1 MELPP
6 PPPSPPPSAPPS
18 SLPAVPLGH
27 TPFSWRADA
36 SVAAPPSERRPPVVL
51 GSHPPKAERR
61 LAAAP
66 PADAVCFCALLSYD
80 GTDFD
85 GWMGSDS
92 SLQPALERRIAA
104 IVRHGVQVVA
114 SGRTDAGVHARA
126 QVVHFDASA
135 AAEDGLLRA
144 LRHRLPDAV
153 TVYALARAPSGFH
166 SRQSCVGKRYTYRVL
181 VGGAA
186 GAMGATPLLGA

>member
-18 SLPAVPLGH
+18 SPPAVPLGH

-51 GSHPPKAERR
+51 ITPPKAERR
-61 LAAAP
+61 SPAAP
-66 PADAVCFCALLSYD
+66 PADAVRFCALLSYD

-126 QVVHFDASA
+126 QQSVL
-135 AAEDGLLRA
+135 GGRA
-144 LRHRLPDAV
+144 RACAQRLPLA
-153 TVYALARAPSGFH
+153 TVVR
-166 SRQSCVGKRYTYRVL
+166 R
-181 VGGAA
+181 
-186 GAMGATPLLGA
+186 

>member
-1 MELPP
+1 M
-6 PPPSPPPSAPPS
+6 
-18 SLPAVPLGH
+18 
-27 TPFSWRADA
+27 R
-36 SVAAPPSERRPPVVL
+36 
-51 GSHPPKAERR
+51 
-61 LAAAP
+61 
-66 PADAVCFCALLSYD
+66 FCALLSYD

-85 GWMGSDS
+85 GWMGGDN

-104 IVRHGVQVVA
+104 IVRHGVEVVA

-144 LRHRLPDAV
+144 LRHGLPDAV

-166 SRQSCVGKRYTYRVL
+166 SRQSRR
-181 VGGAA
+181 
-186 GAMGATPLLGA
+186 